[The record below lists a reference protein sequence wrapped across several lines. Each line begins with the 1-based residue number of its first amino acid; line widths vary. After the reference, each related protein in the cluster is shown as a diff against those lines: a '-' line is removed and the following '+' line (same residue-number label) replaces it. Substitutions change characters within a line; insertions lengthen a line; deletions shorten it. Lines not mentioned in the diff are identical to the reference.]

1 MTELISF
8 FGAFLLFGSP
18 ILFWSLFILL
28 IILFFVSEVNENGF
42 VAFISFAIFC
52 IVNHYYGKS
61 HMFALFSV
69 QNIVIYL
76 ILGFIHAVIRV
87 YIKGVKA
94 RKTVDEMKEFIQ
106 DYNKQLQNL
115 SEKEKE
121 DRVIVTTIENHIKR
135 HTDNIKD
142 FKERQIDSIK
152 SNVFRYWFLFPISLT
167 VWLFNDL
174 FKDVFD
180 VLYKFVGNLFNQI
193 FLLGLGDDNKQ

>member
-1 MTELISF
+1 M
-8 FGAFLLFGSP
+8 
-18 ILFWSLFILL
+18 
-28 IILFFVSEVNENGF
+28 
-42 VAFISFAIFC
+42 
-52 IVNHYYGKS
+52 
-61 HMFALFSV
+61 SV
-69 QNIVIYL
+69 
-76 ILGFIHAVIRV
+76 
-87 YIKGVKA
+87 IKGEKNKQLDDI
-94 RKTVDEMKEFIQ
+94 RLDEMKEFIQ